1 MTFFLFQPLQFSW
14 EGQQVGGEFIGI
26 EYGET
31 IQPLKKRI
39 NAHEYAIIN
48 GENSSAWTPHYQIFH
63 PNKCDCPKSRT
74 SILKQT
80 NSYAQRKIHEAIRIQ
95 QKLPSNSNY
104 DNVNRRD
111 ESNKI
116 SGVIG
121 LNNEICAN

>member
-1 MTFFLFQPLQFSW
+1 MECVYCNELGRSAD
-14 EGQQVGGEFIGI
+14 
-26 EYGET
+26 YDGET
-31 IQPLKKRI
+31 IQLLKKRI
-39 NAHEYAIIN
+39 NTHEYAIKN
-48 GENSSAWTPHYQIFH
+48 GDNSSAWTPHYQIFH
-63 PNKCDCPKSRT
+63 PNECGCPKFRT
-74 SILKQT
+74 SILKRT

-121 LNNEICAN
+121 LNNEICAS